1 MAKRG
6 GQPGN
11 NNGGKGRDWGDAV
24 RRALARRA
32 DSGGTMEGG
41 LNALADK
48 FLNAVAEGG
57 VAEFK
62 EMADRLDGKAH
73 QSTDTEVTIAALPTN
88 VNLTN
93 LTK

>member
-1 MAKRG
+1 MPRG

-11 NNGGKGRDWGDAV
+11 KNGSKGKPWQDAIN
-24 RRALARRA
+24 RALARRK
-32 DSGGTMEGG
+32 DSGGTVDGG

-48 FLNAVAEGG
+48 FLEAVADGG

-73 QSTDTEVTIAALPTN
+73 QSTDSEVTIAALPTN